1 MKGYLLMKNKIKY
14 IIPVI
19 AILAIVIIVMI
30 RNSKPFDVTSKKI
43 MLSDLK
49 PGQTAILIK
58 ESCPTCQKYKSK
70 INKLLHDKSVY
81 YADMT
86 DEENIKFVKD
96 NIKENVTVPSKL
108 YFDKTNNQ
116 IIFTNE
122 QYFISLIN

>member
-1 MKGYLLMKNKIKY
+1 MKNKIKY

-19 AILAIVIIVMI
+19 AILAIVIIFMI
-30 RNSKPFDVTSKKI
+30 RNSKPFDITSKKI

-58 ESCPTCQKYKSK
+58 ESCPTCQKYKDK
-70 INKLLHDKSVY
+70 INRLLHDKSVY

-116 IIFTNE
+116 INFINE

>member
-1 MKGYLLMKNKIKY
+1 MKNKIKY

>member
-1 MKGYLLMKNKIKY
+1 MKNKLKY

-19 AILAIVIIVMI
+19 AILAIVITFMI
-30 RNSKPFDVTSKKI
+30 HNSKPFDVTSKKI

-108 YFDKTNNQ
+108 YFDETNNQ

>member
-1 MKGYLLMKNKIKY
+1 MKNKIKY

-19 AILAIVIIVMI
+19 AILAIVIIFMI
-30 RNSKPFDVTSKKI
+30 RNSKPFDITSKKI